1 MASKK
6 HTRPTVERSFLKLV
20 FLNLLN
26 ITKDY
31 YNPQKYPLKP
41 PTENDT
47 VSYRESASFQWKY
60 FFQEHFQKHRA
71 FPETLRQVFR

>member
-47 VSYRESASFQWKY
+47 VSYRESASFQ
-60 FFQEHFQKHRA
+60 
-71 FPETLRQVFR
+71 